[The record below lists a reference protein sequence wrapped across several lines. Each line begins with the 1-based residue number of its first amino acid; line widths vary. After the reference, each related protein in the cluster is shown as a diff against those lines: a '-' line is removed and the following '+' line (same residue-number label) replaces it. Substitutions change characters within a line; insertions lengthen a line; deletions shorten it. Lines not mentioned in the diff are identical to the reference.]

1 MLSQITAFLALGASI
16 AQAAPAPE
24 TFAQGSGAHSVQAIR
39 NPNYVR
45 NGTASLLK
53 AYAKHHVK
61 PTQQMSGEFMTAL
74 RKRQDGS
81 ASAIP
86 SDGAEYL
93 VPVTVGGQS
102 LNLDLDSG
110 SADL

>member
-1 MLSQITAFLALGASI
+1 MLFQITAFLALGAI
-16 AQAAPAPE
+16 TQAAPAPA
-24 TFAQGSGAHSVQAIR
+24 TVSFGSATHSVTAIH

-53 AYAKHHVK
+53 AYAKYHIQ
-61 PTQQMSGEFMTAL
+61 PTRPMSDAFMSAL
-74 RKRQDGS
+74 RKRQDSS

-86 SDGAEYL
+86 ADGVEYL
-93 VPVTVGGQS
+93 VPTTVGGQT
-102 LNLDLDSG
+102 LNLDLDTG